1 MDQSADSAAELNSA
15 QRALLIRGLNG
26 TGSRQ
31 YAMGSSLNMEGQ
43 SSAG

>member
-1 MDQSADSAAELNSA
+1 VEQSADSAAELNSA

-31 YAMGSSLNMEGQ
+31 
-43 SSAG
+43 